1 MSDVDALLQ
10 EYIEEH
16 RSGGEADPLAY
27 LDRTSGADRRELA
40 ALIDGYLARA
50 PRREWN
56 REAYERSDAP
66 ELVEALSTSLRGVS
80 GAWPSLLPRLRNRAR
95 MARAD
100 LVAELASRLGAQN
113 QREKVG
119 RYYHQME
126 AGQLDPA
133 GVSDTVLSALG
144 QIVDES
150 VETLRRAGE
159 AFGAEQPPGPDA
171 PAFARSAAPAGGPI
185 VTDQAQ
191 QRVDLEG
198 SSADWDQVDRLFLAG

>member
-1 MSDVDALLQ
+1 MSDVDTLLQ

-50 PRREWN
+50 PRSEWN

-95 MARAD
+95 IARAE

-113 QREKVG
+113 QREKVE

-126 AGQLDPA
+126 TGQL
-133 GVSDTVLSALG
+133 
-144 QIVDES
+144 
-150 VETLRRAGE
+150 
-159 AFGAEQPPGPDA
+159 
-171 PAFARSAAPAGGPI
+171 
-185 VTDQAQ
+185 
-191 QRVDLEG
+191 
-198 SSADWDQVDRLFLAG
+198 